1 MSGTD
6 PQLTRTAIEVAPLL
20 LGCVLTVEREGHQV
34 GVRITEVEAYEGA
47 EDPGSHAYRGR
58 TARNDS
64 LFGPPGTLYCYFT
77 YGMHHCA
84 NVVCGTEGRA
94 SAVLLRGGEII
105 GGADTARAR
114 RRNPRRERDLANG
127 PAKLA
132 QAVGLDL
139 SCNGLELITGVD
151 VTDAPQ
157 RAAKETAL
165 AATLSRLPATAP
177 PGVRSGPRVGVAGP
191 GGSNAYHWRFWLEE
205 EPTVS
210 AYRAAKP
217 RHGRKPAGTPG
228 HGD

>member
-1 MSGTD
+1 MNSTD
-6 PQLTRTAIEVAPLL
+6 PQLTRTAIDVAPLL
-20 LGCVLTVEREGHQV
+20 LGSVLTVQRDGHQV
-34 GVRITEVEAYEGA
+34 GVRITEVEAYEGSD
-47 EDPGSHAYRGR
+47 DPGSHAYRRR

-84 NVVCGTEGRA
+84 NIVCGTEGRA

-105 GGADTARAR
+105 VGADTARTR

-139 SCNGLELITGVD
+139 SCNGLELATGFERTVPREAG
-151 VTDAPQ
+151 TAPAQ
-157 RAAKETAL
+157 VV
-165 AATLSRLPATAP
+165 ATLSLLPETAP
-177 PGVRSGPRVGVAGP
+177 SGVRTGPRVGVAGP
-191 GGSNAYHWRFWLEE
+191 GGSSDYPWRFWLDQ

-217 RHGRKPAGTPG
+217 RNRRKPAGTPG
-228 HGD
+228 HND

>member
-6 PQLTRTAIEVAPLL
+6 PQLTRTAIDVAPLL
-20 LGCVLTVEREGHQV
+20 LGSILTVQREGHRV
-34 GVRITEVEAYEGA
+34 GVRITEVEAYEGSA
-47 EDPGSHAYRGR
+47 DPGSHAYRGR

-84 NVVCGTEGRA
+84 NIVCGADGRA
-94 SAVLLRGGEII
+94 SAVLLRAGEII
-105 GGADTARAR
+105 TGSETARAR

-139 SCNGLELITGVD
+139 HCNGLELITGVQGLGLQEL
-151 VTDAPQ
+151 DAVPSP
-157 RAAKETAL
+157 L
-165 AATLSRLPATAP
+165 GATLSSLPETAP
-177 PGVRSGPRVGVAGP
+177 QAVRCGPRVGVAGP
-191 GGSNAYHWRFWLEE
+191 GGISDYPWRFWLDQ

-217 RHGRKPAGTPG
+217 RHRTKPARNPG
-228 HGD
+228 LKD